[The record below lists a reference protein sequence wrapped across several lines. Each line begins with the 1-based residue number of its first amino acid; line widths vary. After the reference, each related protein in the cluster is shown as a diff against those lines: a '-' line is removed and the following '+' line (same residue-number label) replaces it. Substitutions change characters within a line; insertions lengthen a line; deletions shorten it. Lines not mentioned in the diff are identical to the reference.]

1 MQPKRA
7 SAITPRLPLKRRND
21 ILQLVRT
28 NGHVNVTEMSAFFEA
43 SHDTIRRDLDALAA
57 QGHLRRTHGGAVSL
71 EHENALN
78 VPVIDRRLVN
88 VASKT
93 RIAQQTAGLISD
105 GERLFINGGT
115 TTLFVAKALTSRARL
130 TVLTNNLLV
139 PSVIPEDNN
148 WDLYVLGGRYH
159 AGSQVTT
166 KTDGFN
172 TLVPVTTDTAVVGIG
187 GVSAE
192 SGFTVSLF
200 EDAAAI
206 EQMLYSAKRLIVV
219 ADASKFGKEHL
230 VPIATNGKPTILV
243 TDKTPDEDVMSWL
256 QSNSVELI
264 VV

>member
-1 MQPKRA
+1 MPLKKA
-7 SAITPRLPLKRRND
+7 SVTPRLPLKRRND

-28 NGHVNVTEMSAFFEA
+28 NGHVNVAEMSEFFDA
-43 SHDTIRRDLDALAA
+43 SHDTIRRDLDTLATE
-57 QGHLRRTHGGAVSL
+57 GHLRRTHGGAVSL
-71 EHENALN
+71 EHENSLHVPIMDRRFVN
-78 VPVIDRRLVN
+78 VP
-88 VASKT
+88 SKT
-93 RIAQQTAGLISD
+93 RIAKQAAALISN

-115 TTLFVAKALTSRARL
+115 TTLYVAKALTSRSRL

-139 PSVIPEDNN
+139 PAIIPEDTH

-172 TLVPVTTDTAVVGIG
+172 TLVPVTTDTAVIGIG

-192 SGFTVSLF
+192 SGITVSLF

-206 EQMLYSAKRLIVV
+206 EQMLCSAKRLIIV
-219 ADASKFGKEHL
+219 ADSSKFGKEHL
-230 VPIATNGKPTILV
+230 VQIATNGKRTILV
-243 TDKTPDEDVMSWL
+243 TDDEPDASILGWL
-256 QSNSVELI
+256 TSNSVELM